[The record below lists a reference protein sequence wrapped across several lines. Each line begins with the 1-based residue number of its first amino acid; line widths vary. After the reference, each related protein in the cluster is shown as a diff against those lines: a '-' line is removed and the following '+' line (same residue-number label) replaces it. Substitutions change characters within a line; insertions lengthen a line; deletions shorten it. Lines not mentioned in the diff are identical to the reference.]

1 MSSSVVTIRM
11 DSEVKKQAQAIFSEF
26 GLDMTTA
33 MNLYVRQV
41 IRERAIPFRIGFNDL
56 NDRHTF
62 SGKDTDFAAE
72 CRRISELIRNDPHE
86 HEVMEWLDSV
96 RDTSGWSDD

>member
-1 MSSSVVTIRM
+1 MMSSSVVTIRM

-56 NDRHTF
+56 PDRHSVPKSDMKFATDAEVETF
-62 SGKDTDFAAE
+62 SAA
-72 CRRISELIRNDPHE
+72 LIERNRQAYE
-86 HEVMEWLDSV
+86 ALAK
-96 RDTSGWSDD
+96 